1 MSSYGDV
8 HAAQF
13 VPSIEHSNVRLSAG
27 VVLSV
32 PLKTMLAVVWS
43 VVAGGP
49 DSIVATGGIAIVQVY
64 VAGVASTKP

>member
-1 MSSYGDV
+1 MSSYGEV
-8 HAAQF
+8 HAAYAS
-13 VPSIEHSNVRLSAG
+13 PSSEHSNVRLSAG

-49 DSIVATGGIAIVQVY
+49 DSIVATGGIATIHV
-64 VAGVASTKP
+64 

>member
-1 MSSYGDV
+1 M
-8 HAAQF
+8 
-13 VPSIEHSNVRLSAG
+13 PLSIEHSKVRLSAG

-49 DSIVATGGIAIVQVY
+49 EVIVATGATATIHVY
-64 VAGVASTKP
+64 VAGVASTMS